1 LKLNINK
8 FLTVF
13 HYKTVLISMIITLLL
28 TPLFWVLSHA
38 DLHWILMANI
48 ILFIGLFTLFYPFI
62 SYVYPYMIT
71 KTGTFLLTSLLIIV
85 SIWINITLITLA
97 LPSDYMYEA
106 TLNITIEKI
115 FLIGTTYIIAINAL
129 TLPLLYQDRK
139 IESFF

>member
-1 LKLNINK
+1 
-8 FLTVF
+8 
-13 HYKTVLISMIITLLL
+13 
-28 TPLFWVLSHA
+28 
-38 DLHWILMANI
+38 
-48 ILFIGLFTLFYPFI
+48 
-62 SYVYPYMIT
+62 MIT

-115 FLIGTTYIIAINAL
+115 FLIGTTYIIAINVL